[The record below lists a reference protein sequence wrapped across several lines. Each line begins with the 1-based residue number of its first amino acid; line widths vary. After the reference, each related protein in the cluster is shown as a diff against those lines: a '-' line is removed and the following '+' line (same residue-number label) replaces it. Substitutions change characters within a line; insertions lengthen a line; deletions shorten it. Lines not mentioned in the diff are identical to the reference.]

1 MSMDEEG
8 MIMGKVSVG
17 IVLLAFVTALTVT
30 LGAPALASLMPTQFG
45 FPVIMQSGQAFS
57 FSSDLASSTDIE
69 SLNIDF
75 PAFDGLMSS
84 SGMPA
89 TGIWQMQGLA
99 APDLGLTDKLFDL
112 SAFKFR

>member
-1 MSMDEEG
+1 
-8 MIMGKVSVG
+8 MGKVSVG
-17 IVLLAFVTALTVT
+17 IVLLVFVTALTVT
-30 LGAPALASLMPTQFG
+30 LVAPAMASLMPTQFG

-75 PAFDGLMSS
+75 PIFDNLMSS
-84 SGMPA
+84 SGMPS
-89 TGIWQMQGLA
+89 TGMDSWQMSGLT
-99 APDLGLTDKLFDL
+99 APGLGLTDKLFDL